1 VSGFTETFEIYVSK
15 DLDPAAQAADFARRA
30 RAGVEAEIA
39 AGRVPPSFKRYVDGR
54 EGATETSVKPGGT
67 IVYEFSHASGVVV
80 FALAFLE
87 ARSPTGPMPSSG
99 PRLYRKPYRESF
111 YVAIDGKFIPPG
123 GFRPYA
129 LGDDWEEIVIGN
141 VQPYSR
147 KVDVQQIGKRRLRFN
162 VEPGLFQD
170 CARELSRR
178 FGNFVTAKRVYT
190 MKFPGQY
197 QLQQTQFRTGERAH
211 NVKRWAGTLVE
222 SPAVIITRR

>member
-1 VSGFTETFEIYVSK
+1 MSGFSRTIEVFVDK
-15 DLDPAAQAADFARRA
+15 DLDPVAQAADFARRA
-30 RAGVEAEIA
+30 RDGIAEEIGR
-39 AGRVPPSFKRYVDGR
+39 GRVPPSFKRYVDGR
-54 EGATETSVKPGGT
+54 EGAPESAVRPGGV
-67 IVYEFSHASGVVV
+67 ILYEFSYSAELVV

-87 ARSPTGPMPSSG
+87 ARSPVGGMPASG

-111 YVAIDGKFIPPG
+111 YVGIDGRFIPPG

-129 LGDDWEEIVIGN
+129 LRDDWQEIVIGN

-147 KVDVQQIGKRRLRFN
+147 KVDVQQVGRRRLRFS

-170 CARELSRR
+170 CARALGQR
-178 FGNFVTAKRVYT
+178 FGNFITAKRVYT

-197 QLQQTQFRTGERAH
+197 KIKDTQMRTGERSH

-222 SPAVIITRR
+222 SPAVVISRR

>member
-1 VSGFTETFEIYVSK
+1 MSGFTREFEIFVSK
-15 DLDPAAQAADFARRA
+15 DLDPVAQAADFARRA
-30 RAGVEAEIA
+30 REGVAADIA
-39 AGRVPPSFKRYVDGR
+39 AGRVPPNFKRYVDGR
-54 EGATETSVKPGGT
+54 EGAPETSVRPGGV
-67 IVYEFSHASGVVV
+67 IAYEFSFSAEIVV

-111 YVAIDGKFIPPG
+111 YVGIDGRFIPPG

-129 LGDDWEEIVIGN
+129 LRDDWEEIVIGN

-162 VEPGLFQD
+162 AEPGLFQD
-170 CARELSRR
+170 CARALNRQ
-178 FGNFVTAKRVYT
+178 FGNFAQARRVYT

-197 QLQQTQFRTGERAH
+197 KLQQTQFRTGERSH

-222 SPAVIITRR
+222 SPAIIISRR